1 MGDKDKRTRRS
12 RNKLGRGLSA
22 LVDASPPAVSVAP
35 DLAGSSAETSQNRES
50 VVEIPLED
58 IHPNKNQPRSHFDEE
73 ALEELAASI
82 RAAGLMQPI
91 VVRKGKAGA
100 YELIAG
106 ERRWRACA
114 IAGLERVPA
123 LVRDVDEERSAE
135 WALVENIQRED
146 LNPIE
151 KAAGYRRLID
161 RFGFTQQQV
170 GERVG
175 VSRASV
181 ANTMRLLD
189 LDDSIQ
195 SMVIDGR
202 LSMGH
207 AKALLQCADE
217 SRRLKLAESASEMG
231 WTVRALEQAA
241 SEQTPTKHYKKPE
254 QSSDRERVDV
264 VLSDLE
270 RQLGEHLGT
279 RVRISAAS
287 KGTKGRVQFEFYDL
301 DHFDGLM
308 NKIGFSPDSM

>member
-1 MGDKDKRTRRS
+1 MGEKDKRTRRS

-22 LVDASPPAVSVAP
+22 LVDASPPPVAVTPDLSGASAQGAAVSDA
-35 DLAGSSAETSQNRES
+35 
-50 VVEIPLED
+50 VVEIPLD
-58 IHPNKNQPRSHFDEE
+58 DVYPNKNQPRSHFDET

-82 RAAGLMQPI
+82 RATGLMQPI
-91 VVRKGKAGA
+91 VVRRGKAGA

-106 ERRWRACA
+106 ERRWRACSL
-114 IAGLERVPA
+114 AGLERVPA
-123 LVRDVDEERSAE
+123 IVRDVDDEKSAE

-151 KAAGYRRLID
+151 KAAGYRRLIE

-181 ANTMRLLD
+181 ANTLRLLE
-189 LDDSIQ
+189 LDGSIQ
-195 SMVIDGR
+195 DMVIDGR

-207 AKALLQCADE
+207 ARALLQCADE
-217 SRRLKLAESASEMG
+217 TRRLELAASAAEED
-231 WTVRALEQAA
+231 WTVRAVERAA
-241 SEQTPTKHYKKPE
+241 SEQRPTKHYKKPE
-254 QSSDRERVDV
+254 QDTDRERVDV

-270 RQLGEHLGT
+270 RQLGEYLGT

-287 KGTKGRVQFEFYDL
+287 KGTRGRVQFEFYDL

-308 NKIGFSPDSM
+308 NKIGFSPDSL